1 MSADPGEDRSIAGA
15 GAVRCLENA
24 ISLNPGNLDHRI
36 NLAICYAELPPAD
49 NPMKGIQLLL
59 ELNRNNP
66 ESSAVL
72 YHLARFGMRT
82 GQYEKAEE
90 RLKSALALDPEQ
102 RRLHC
107 LMAELQTQRNRPGEA
122 AEYQAKCDQ

>member
-1 MSADPGEDRSIAGA
+1 M
-15 GAVRCLENA
+15 
-24 ISLNPGNLDHRI
+24 
-36 NLAICYAELPPAD
+36 
-49 NPMKGIQLLL
+49 
-59 ELNRNNP
+59 
-66 ESSAVL
+66 

-107 LMAELQTQRNRPGEA
+107 LMAEVQTQLNKPGVA